1 MQAKICILLLVDLF
15 FFFFFVFF
23 FFFAYYF
30 FHNVKTRLKIRNE
43 RIEMGEKKSNCQ
55 QKFN

>member
-15 FFFFFVFF
+15 FF